1 MTSKEDL
8 KRIYGPS
15 YMNQEHRGMG
25 HQQAPDMGHQ
35 QAPDMGHQTS
45 PLQRLQEKKEE
56 NVQVKQL
63 QRKLMEA
70 RRDTEVAR
78 RRLREVEAENS
89 RLRAA
94 KKR

>member
-1 MTSKEDL
+1 
-8 KRIYGPS
+8 
-15 YMNQEHRGMG
+15 MG
-25 HQQAPDMGHQ
+25 Y
-35 QAPDMGHQTS
+35 QTS

-56 NVQVKQL
+56 NAQVKQL

-70 RRDTEVAR
+70 QRDNETVR

-94 KKR
+94 ASKKR

>member
-1 MTSKEDL
+1 MTNKEDL
-8 KRIYGPS
+8 KKIYGPS
-15 YMNQEHRGMG
+15 YQNQEHRGMG
-25 HQQAPDMGHQ
+25 NQQAPDMGY
-35 QAPDMGHQTS
+35 QTS

-56 NVQVKQL
+56 NAQVKQL

-70 RRDTEVAR
+70 QRDTEITR

-94 KKR
+94 AAKKR

>member
-8 KRIYGPS
+8 KKIYGPS
-15 YMNQEHRGMG
+15 Y
-25 HQQAPDMGHQ
+25 QQAPDMGHQ

-56 NVQVKQL
+56 NAQVKQL

-70 RRDTEVAR
+70 QRDNEIVR

-89 RLRAA
+89 RLRAG